1 VAYQRSLAERKKSF
15 MENACSTCGG
25 GGEGDSGG
33 EFEPG
38 ADDEMQLSKVLNK
51 LKKKK
56 KKGVVSD
63 TPEQEKLP
71 EGYMKPDFTKNMGK
85 AVDLEV
91 NADKQTDREKK
102 MTMLDRARKIRAE
115 IN

>member
-1 VAYQRSLAERKKSF
+1 MAYQRSLAERKKSF
-15 MENACSTCGG
+15 MEDACATCGG
-25 GGEGDSGG
+25 GGEGDSAG

-38 ADDEMQLSKVLNK
+38 AEEGLQLSKALNK
-51 LKKKK
+51 LKTKKK
-56 KKGVVSD
+56 RKPVSD

-71 EGYMKPDFTKNMGK
+71 EGYMKPNFDKSMGK

-91 NADKQTDREKK
+91 NADKETDKEKK
-102 MTMLDRARKIRAE
+102 MRMLDRARLIRNE

>member
-1 VAYQRSLAERKKSF
+1 MSYQRSLAERKKSF
-15 MENACSTCGG
+15 MEDACATCGG
-25 GGEGDSGG
+25 GGEGDSSG
-33 EFEPG
+33 EYEPG
-38 ADDEMQLSKVLNK
+38 ADDELQLSKVLGK

-63 TPEQEKLP
+63 TSEPEKLP
-71 EGYMKPDFTKNMGK
+71 EGYMKPNFDKSMGK

-91 NADKQTDREKK
+91 NADKETDKEKK
-102 MTMLDRARKIRAE
+102 MRMLDRARLIRNE